1 MQLQKQLKVLLIG
14 ETCEDI
20 YLYGEVERISPE
32 APVPVV
38 KYTNTE
44 IFSGMAGNVKKNL
57 QSFGILVNH
66 ITNKEK
72 IKKTRIVHESTKQQ
86 LLRVD
91 EDVEINPIKPS
102 EVKSAFLHYNYDAIV
117 ISDYDKGFLTTN
129 DLKIIC
135 QNFNGPVFIDTKK
148 KDLFTEKNV
157 IFKINQKEYDNL
169 TNVPD
174 LPHLIVTMGGYGT
187 KYMNVVYEAEKVN
200 VFDVVGAG
208 DTFLSALVYAYLT
221 CELDDVRMDYAIK
234 FANKCAAIAVQ
245 HSGTYVLTKS
255 NVEKILCQSIGV

>member
-1 MQLQKQLKVLLIG
+1 MQQQKQLKILLIG

-20 YLYGEVERISPE
+20 YLYGDVERISPE

-44 IFSGMAGNVKKNL
+44 IFSGMSGNVKKNL

-66 ITNKEK
+66 VTNKEK

-91 EDVEINPIKPS
+91 EDVEISPIKPS

-129 DLKIIC
+129 DLKVLC

-169 TNVPD
+169 TNAPD
-174 LPHLIVTMGGYGT
+174 PLHLIVTMGGHGT
-187 KYMNVVYEAEKVN
+187 KYMNVIYEAEKVN

-208 DTFLSALVYAYLT
+208 DTFLSGLVYAYLT
-221 CELDDVRMDYAIK
+221 CKIDDIKIDYAIK

-245 HSGTYVLTKS
+245 HSGTYVLTEE
-255 NVEKILCQSIGV
+255 NVKNLCH

>member
-1 MQLQKQLKVLLIG
+1 MQQQKQLKILLIG
-14 ETCEDI
+14 ETCDDI

-44 IFSGMAGNVKKNL
+44 IFSGMSGNVKKNL

-66 ITNKEK
+66 VTNKEK

-91 EDVEINPIKPS
+91 EDVEISPIKPS

-129 DLKIIC
+129 DLKVLC

-148 KDLFTEKNV
+148 KDLFIEKNV

-169 TNVPD
+169 TSAPD
-174 LPHLIVTMGGYGT
+174 PLHLIVTMGGHGT
-187 KYMNVVYEAEKVN
+187 KYMNVIYEAEKVN

-208 DTFLSALVYAYLT
+208 DTFLSGLVYAYLT
-221 CELDDVRMDYAIK
+221 CKIDDIKIDYAIK

-245 HSGTYVLTKS
+245 HSGTYVLTES
-255 NVEKILCQSIGV
+255 NISEVLCQFTGE